1 MVPEARGQETLSV
14 AKSPIEELSGLY
26 SVHKKIPEKLGFVLD
41 TTEPWGIT
49 VTVACEPK
57 RGNRVAST
65 AAAPKS
71 WWKSSET
78 LASFNPAIL
87 WTKLEPK
94 DVVSCSAADISK
106 VTAAIA
112 ELKSAPLILML

>member
-1 MVPEARGQETLSV
+1 
-14 AKSPIEELSGLY
+14 
-26 SVHKKIPEKLGFVLD
+26 VLD
-41 TTEPWGIT
+41 TAVPCGIT
-49 VTVACEPK
+49 VTVQALPR
-57 RGNRVAST
+57 RGNKVAST

-71 WWKSSET
+71 WCQSIET
-78 LASFNPAIL
+78 LASFKPAIL